1 MPCSNQPC
9 VLLHPPEQGSVNGAI
24 MWVLVQDNDIG
35 GGQQGVSH
43 IIIAG
48 MLDDL
53 HQHNKAWIAAVALD
67 CIHPCMGV
75 MCLRRAQRLLAQHLP
90 AQSSALPLA
99 CTPPPARPTHH
110 RHNQALRWGGRLRTV
125 DRVQALRSAEWLVI
139 CMARSVKVSKQGWW
153 RTAVAVGANHS
164 QAALRASNAAGPQP
178 QAVNI

>member
-99 CTPPPARPTHH
+99 CTPPPPPAQRITGTTRPYVGEVVYVQLTGYK
-110 RHNQALRWGGRLRTV
+110 RCALP
-125 DRVQALRSAEWLVI
+125 S
-139 CMARSVKVSKQGWW
+139 GW
-153 RTAVAVGANHS
+153 
-164 QAALRASNAAGPQP
+164 
-178 QAVNI
+178 